1 MAWNWQRFVAVGFG
15 GAAINQPQNIPSNA
29 MSAHVG
35 VAMGTG
41 KRADAAGYQQIAEL
55 SINTPNAPGTWETH
69 LIDKIRTTN
78 RFSAIR
84 AAGSYPR
91 DWELHYVPLVPQA
104 GAAATGNGTGY
115 KSTGVPAFVGKSW
128 LPTAIRTSM
137 NGGAAS
143 QVGGQE
149 QWLEVR
155 MKLDTVPTANNEVIC
170 GYQGHWVYI
179 IGKKSI
185 V

>member
-1 MAWNWQRFVAVGFG
+1 MGFG
-15 GAAINQPQNIPSNA
+15 GAAPAPPAGVPTNA

-35 VAMGTG
+35 VAIGTG
-41 KRADAAGYQQIAEL
+41 MRADGAGYQQIAEL
-55 SINTPNAPGTWETH
+55 SINTPSAPGTWETH
-69 LIDKIRTTN
+69 LIDKIRTTRN
-78 RFSAIR
+78 F
-84 AAGSYPR
+84 AALRVAPATGVPR